1 MLIIRLPIQSIL
13 GLNLILISLALM
25 VACLL
30 KLKTTTQQFAL
41 SLIPIPIGFLML
53 ITHNL
58 STKLL
63 ATMLIGSFW
72 LFYLVV
78 KSFIPLNLLSQTK
91 KKMTSYRKWL
101 QFGVIAKRVRFRQQ
115 KPLSKPRSFTRHP
128 LLRWLRL
135 HSKLSWLSL
144 SYGMSRIRLNT
155 LRLLRSRLKWL
166 SVILWESAKRLE
178 QWMDR
183 H

>member
-1 MLIIRLPIQSIL
+1 MLPLETSLILIAIGFLMRIMRSLSMRLLVMVFQRYIL
-13 GLNLILISLALM
+13 PSYLVVKNFIHLNLILQIR
-25 VACLL
+25 
-30 KLKTTTQQFAL
+30 
-41 SLIPIPIGFLML
+41 
-53 ITHNL
+53 
-58 STKLL
+58 
-63 ATMLIGSFW
+63 
-72 LFYLVV
+72 
-78 KSFIPLNLLSQTK
+78 
-91 KKMTSYRKWL
+91 KKMTLSKKWL
-101 QFGVIAKRVRFRQQ
+101 KSGATVSQEIYLLRKQ
-115 KPLSKPRSFTRHP
+115 LSKLRSFTRHP

-166 SVILWESAKRLE
+166 SVILWESARRLE